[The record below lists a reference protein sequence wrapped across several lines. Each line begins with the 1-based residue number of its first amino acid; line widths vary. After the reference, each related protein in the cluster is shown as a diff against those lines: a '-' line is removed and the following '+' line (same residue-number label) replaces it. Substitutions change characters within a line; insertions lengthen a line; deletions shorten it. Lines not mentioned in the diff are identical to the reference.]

1 MANKTGNTYT
11 SGTMAD
17 RMTVLTANY
26 GFSTTPSSQ
35 KHWAIA
41 TTTDNR
47 KLQYGR
53 FARQSCNFWQSVV
66 VAIVWLTFCR
76 TRHYRRS
83 RIWRGNLDAIC
94 QRSRY
99 VIISGLAAISIFSV
113 VGRCCTYLPTLFSA
127 AISDYRSLLHFL
139 RVCHGRML

>member
-1 MANKTGNTYT
+1 VANKTGNTYT

-94 QRSRY
+94 HSSRN
-99 VIISGLAAISIFSV
+99 VIISGFGGHIDIS
-113 VGRCCTYLPTLFSA
+113 CC
-127 AISDYRSLLHFL
+127 RSLLYLLANIILHLYMVLYPNVVEILTVPF
-139 RVCHGRML
+139 VA